1 MVCQPSVDRYY
12 AGTMTPE
19 AQGSPKAEEY
29 GRLFEN
35 VVTYALEQ
43 AKR

>member
-1 MVCQPSVDRYY
+1 VDRYY
-12 AGTMTPE
+12 AGTMPKE
-19 AQGSPKAEEY
+19 AEATPKAEEY

-43 AKR
+43 AGK